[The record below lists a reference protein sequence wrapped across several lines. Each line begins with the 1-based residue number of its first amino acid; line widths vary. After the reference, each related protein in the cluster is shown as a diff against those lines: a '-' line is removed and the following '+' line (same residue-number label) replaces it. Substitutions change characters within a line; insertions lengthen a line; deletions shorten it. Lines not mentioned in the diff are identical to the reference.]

1 MKTITIINQKGGV
14 GKSTVAVNIA
24 YELSQ
29 KKKVLLID
37 LDPQAHSSCIYTEDL
52 AEKTIS
58 DFFLKKSSLEEIIRK
73 AYLGGNGEEIKNLY
87 IIPSNIKLAVTIEQ
101 ISSNLYREKILHKE
115 LLKLDKGFDCVI
127 IDCPPTLGI
136 LAINAIY
143 AANFIII
150 PTNYGRYALDGMADL
165 LDSIREIKD
174 QQKFSFFILRNLYE
188 RRNKKTN
195 KYIEEE
201 LAHFGDKVFGT
212 IVRKTEAINQ
222 AQINSLPISVHN
234 KSCKGAHDFQ
244 QLSREISI
252 NV

>member
-1 MKTITIINQKGGV
+1 MKTIAIINQKGGV

-127 IDCPPTLGI
+127 IDCPP
-136 LAINAIY
+136 N
-143 AANFIII
+143 
-150 PTNYGRYALDGMADL
+150 
-165 LDSIREIKD
+165 
-174 QQKFSFFILRNLYE
+174 LRNTCY
-188 RRNKKTN
+188 
-195 KYIEEE
+195 
-201 LAHFGDKVFGT
+201 
-212 IVRKTEAINQ
+212 
-222 AQINSLPISVHN
+222 
-234 KSCKGAHDFQ
+234 
-244 QLSREISI
+244 
-252 NV
+252 